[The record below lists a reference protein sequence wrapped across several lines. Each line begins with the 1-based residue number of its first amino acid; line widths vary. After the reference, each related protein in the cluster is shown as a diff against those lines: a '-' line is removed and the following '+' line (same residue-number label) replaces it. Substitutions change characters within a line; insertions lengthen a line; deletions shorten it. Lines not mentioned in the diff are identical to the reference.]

1 MRIDRAVTVVGGPAV
16 GDDTEM
22 RALGDYPDGVGVVV
36 MVGPLV
42 LHPDRG
48 ITV

>member
-1 MRIDRAVTVVGGPAV
+1 MRIDRAVPVVGGPAV

-22 RALGDYPDGVGVVV
+22 RALGDCPDGVGVVV

-42 LHPDRG
+42 LHPG
-48 ITV
+48 KSIKF